1 MCIRDSF
8 KVDGNTWN
16 AVDGARVRRFMDAVE
31 KLR

>member
-1 MCIRDSF
+1 VGTHF

-16 AVDGARVRRFMDAVE
+16 AVDGTRVRRFMDAVE